1 MQEPILKIRLFG
13 EITLSYGDRVCTSNS
28 SRSKKIWMLIA
39 YLIANRNRTVTQNDL
54 IDILWE
60 GDDSSNPANTL
71 KTLLHRARAVLDDL
85 GLPEGINLIR
95 NTGGTCSWNND
106 IPCRVDAEEFD
117 SLLNEISQHPLSDEE
132 LCDKFSDALD
142 LYRGIYLP
150 GFESESWALPLV
162 TYFRSRFMQATA
174 SVIELMGRLG
184 RYEELCDRCRHAIA
198 QDPYEENLHIALITG
213 LLAMDRGREA
223 LEHYR
228 YVSDLYL
235 SAFGINPSPE
245 LKAVYQKIAQK
256 INAPEND
263 ISVILSTLDESDR
276 PSGCFYCEYEIFK
289 SVYRLEARNAARS
302 GNTMYVCLLSLSSFG
317 GDELP
322 QKTLNRA
329 MHRLSETIR
338 TSLRSGDVY
347 TRYSISQY
355 LVMLPNVSAENG
367 AKVLDRIAAAF
378 RRENP
383 KSPAFLRTS
392 LQPMSLPQ
400 F

>member
-1 MQEPILKIRLFG
+1 MHAPVLKIRLLG
-13 EITLSYGDRVCTSNS
+13 EISISCGDRVCASS
-28 SRSKKIWMLIA
+28 GSRSKKIWTLIA
-39 YLIANRNRTVTQNDL
+39 YLIANRNRTVTQQDL

-60 GDDSSNPANTL
+60 NEDSANPANTL
-71 KTLLHRARAVLDDL
+71 KTLLHRARAILDDL
-85 GLPEGINLIR
+85 GLPEGVNLIR
-95 NTGGTCSWNND
+95 NTGGACGWNND
-106 IPCRVDAEEFD
+106 IPCVIDAEEFD
-117 SLLNEISQHPLSDEE
+117 RLFGDLSRRKLSDND
-132 LCDKFSDALD
+132 LCDGLSDVLD
-142 LYRGIYLP
+142 LYRGTYLP
-150 GFESESWALPLV
+150 GFESEAWALPLV

-174 SVIELMGRLG
+174 AAISVLDRLG
-184 RYEELCDRCRHAIA
+184 RYDELCDRCRHAIA
-198 QDPYEENLHIALITG
+198 QDPYEESLHIALISG
-213 LLAMDRGREA
+213 LLALDRGREA
-223 LEHYR
+223 MDHYR

-245 LKAVYQKIAQK
+245 LKAVYQKIAQR
-256 INAPEND
+256 INTPEKD
-263 ISVILSTLDESDR
+263 LTVILSSLDETDR
-276 PSGCFYCEYEIFK
+276 QSGCFYCEYEIFK
-289 SVYRLEARNAARS
+289 SVYRLEARNASRS

-367 AKVLDRIAAAF
+367 AKVLDRIATAF

-383 KSPAFLRTS
+383 KSPAYLRTS
-392 LQPMSLPQ
+392 LLPMTLPK

>member
-1 MQEPILKIRLFG
+1 
-13 EITLSYGDRVCTSNS
+13 
-28 SRSKKIWMLIA
+28 
-39 YLIANRNRTVTQNDL
+39 
-54 IDILWE
+54 
-60 GDDSSNPANTL
+60 
-71 KTLLHRARAVLDDL
+71 
-85 GLPEGINLIR
+85 
-95 NTGGTCSWNND
+95 
-106 IPCRVDAEEFD
+106 
-117 SLLNEISQHPLSDEE
+117 
-132 LCDKFSDALD
+132 
-142 LYRGIYLP
+142 
-150 GFESESWALPLV
+150 
-162 TYFRSRFMQATA
+162 
-174 SVIELMGRLG
+174 
-184 RYEELCDRCRHAIA
+184 
-198 QDPYEENLHIALITG
+198 
-213 LLAMDRGREA
+213 MDRGREA

-263 ISVILSTLDESDR
+263 ISVILSSLDESDR

-289 SVYRLEARNAARS
+289 SVYRLEARNAARN

-317 GDELP
+317 GGELP
-322 QKTLNRA
+322 QRTLNRA
-329 MHRLSETIR
+329 MHQLSETIR
-338 TSLRSGDVY
+338 TSLRSGDIY
-347 TRYSISQY
+347 TRYSVSQY

>member
-39 YLIANRNRTVTQNDL
+39 YLIANRNHTVTQNDL

-174 SVIELMGRLG
+174 SVIELMDRLG

-289 SVYRLEARNAARS
+289 SVYRLEARNAARN

-317 GDELP
+317 GGELP
-322 QKTLNRA
+322 QRTLNRA
-329 MHRLSETIR
+329 MHQLSETIR
-338 TSLRSGDVY
+338 TSLRSGDIY
-347 TRYSISQY
+347 TRYSVSQY

-367 AKVLDRIAAAF
+367 TKVLDRIAAAF